1 MMPEFHPDFVP
12 DGLDDFTAG
21 YFAAAEWTNPADE
34 LLTPAD
40 GEESTE
46 VEEEMLEISG
56 WSEAARESA
65 IADCKAFQTEHAALL
80 GSYYTESGRG
90 EESAGIDFWLS
101 RCGHGSGFFDRGNA
115 PCFDALQDAA
125 RHCGSRDVYV
135 SDAGA
140 MEFA

>member
-1 MMPEFHPDFVP
+1 MPEFHPDFVP

-34 LLTPAD
+34 LLAPAD

-46 VEEEMLEISG
+46 VEISE
-56 WSEAARESA
+56 WSEAARESG

-80 GSYYTESGRG
+80 ESYCTESGRG
-90 EESAGIDFWLS
+90 EESAGVDFWLS
-101 RCGHGSGFFDRGNA
+101 RCGHGAGFFDRGNA
-115 PCFDALQDAA
+115 PCFRALQNAA

-135 SDAGA
+135 SDAGE